1 VRVFKELETAT
12 LRGLTLTKVPN
23 HIVAAAILEESD
35 GRKSHKHL
43 RANTIR
49 NVQARYLEHADEV
62 RKVLVEILKDT
73 TAKDSDRISA
83 GNAILNRAIGLP
95 VNMVQM
101 NMSVTPEDLLDPD
114 KVAKLSDD
122 DIAKFM
128 LLAEKIAAQGSGD
141 ILDIT
146 PEGED

>member
-1 VRVFKELETAT
+1 MPAAPLSMIERA
-12 LRGLTLTKVPN
+12 
-23 HIVAAAILEESD
+23 IVQESD
-35 GRKSHKHL
+35 GRKGHRNL
-43 RANTIR
+43 RARTIR
-49 NVQARYLEHADEV
+49 AVQEMYLEHAP
-62 RKVLVEILKDT
+62 KVLKMYVSILEDEQ
-73 TAKDSDRISA
+73 ANDSDRISA

-101 NMSVTPEDLLDPD
+101 NMSVTPEDLLKPEE
-114 KVAKLSDD
+114 VAKLSDD

>member
-1 VRVFKELETAT
+1 M
-12 LRGLTLTKVPN
+12 TKVPN

-49 NVQARYLEHADEV
+49 NVQARYLEYADDV

-73 TAKDSDRISA
+73 TATDADRIKA
-83 GNAILNRAIGLP
+83 GNSILNRAIGLP

-101 NMSVTPEDLLDPD
+101 NMSITPDDLLDAE

-128 LLAEKIAAQGSGD
+128 LLAEKIAAQGSGE

-146 PEGED
+146 PESED

>member
-1 VRVFKELETAT
+1 
-12 LRGLTLTKVPN
+12 LTKVPN

-62 RKVLVEILKDT
+62 RKVLVEILRNDKA
-73 TAKDSDRISA
+73 TAKDRISA

-122 DIAKFM
+122 DISKFM

>member
-1 VRVFKELETAT
+1 M
-12 LRGLTLTKVPN
+12 TKVPN

-49 NVQARYLEHADEV
+49 NVQARYLEYADDV
-62 RKVLVEILKDT
+62 RKVLVEILKDDK
-73 TAKDSDRISA
+73 AKTSDRIAA
-83 GNAILNRAIGLP
+83 GNSILNRAIGLP

-101 NMSVTPEDLLDPD
+101 NMSITPDDLLDAD
-114 KVAKLSDD
+114 KVARLSDD
-122 DIAKFM
+122 DISKFM
-128 LLAEKIAAQGSGD
+128 LLAEKIAAQGSGE

-146 PEGED
+146 PESED

>member
-1 VRVFKELETAT
+1 M
-12 LRGLTLTKVPN
+12 LRRLTLTKVPN

-49 NVQARYLEHADEV
+49 NVQARYLEYADDV
-62 RKVLVEILKDT
+62 RKVLVEILKDDK
-73 TAKDSDRISA
+73 AKTSDRIAA
-83 GNAILNRAIGLP
+83 GNSILNRAIGLP

-101 NMSVTPEDLLDPD
+101 NMSITPDDLLDAD
-114 KVAKLSDD
+114 KVARLSDD
-122 DIAKFM
+122 DISKFM
-128 LLAEKIAAQGSGD
+128 LLAEKIAAQGSGE

-146 PEGED
+146 PESED